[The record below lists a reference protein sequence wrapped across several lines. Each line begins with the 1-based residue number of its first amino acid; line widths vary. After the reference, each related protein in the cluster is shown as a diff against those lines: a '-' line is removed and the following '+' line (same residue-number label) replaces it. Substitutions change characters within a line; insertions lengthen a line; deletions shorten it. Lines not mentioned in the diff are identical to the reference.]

1 MRKIGVRTAV
11 GVLAVVCAGV
21 GLWLGG
27 SGSSV
32 ATPTDDTQ
40 PGYTSPTL
48 EPGVEDQQRDQNS
61 GGSGAGDSADS
72 STSTVLQLTYP
83 IPATT
88 AYDPSPRCSL
98 AAEHS
103 EIVTWVFAEPDTD
116 FSEWTPRWTEIF
128 AKLGVSTVEE
138 LLALGW
144 QEAYARAHQADR
156 ELWGPLDSNGCSV
169 AASLPQPPLEVR
181 MNTAWLVGWVPPY
194 WGAEDIAFMLEL
206 KFTSQRY
213 LFATGELSF
222 DATHLVDKHR
232 GETLSIRVR
241 STTADGERS
250 DWTEAPTTY
259 SIPTTTT
266 TTATTST
273 TIPSTA
279 KPGRASGLTATE
291 SNGSVTLSW
300 NAPTDGGPV
309 TGYRI
314 WRRLPDRGA
323 KELSVLVNDTASTAT
338 SYTDTSAVQGQKHIY
353 RVQALNG
360 NKAGQKSLRAQ
371 ITVS

>member
-1 MRKIGVRTAV
+1 M
-11 GVLAVVCAGV
+11 CAGV

-32 ATPTDDTQ
+32 ATTTDDTQ

-48 EPGVEDQQRDQNS
+48 GPGVEDQQRSQNS

-83 IPATT
+83 TPVTT
-88 AYDPSPRCSL
+88 AYNPSPLCSL
-98 AAEHS
+98 ASEHG
-103 EIVTWVFAEPDTD
+103 EIVTWVFDEPDAD
-116 FSEWTPRWTEIF
+116 FSEWSPMWTEIL
-128 AKLGVSTVEE
+128 ADLGVSTVEE

-144 QEAYARAHQADR
+144 HEADWRVHEIER
-156 ELWGPLDSNGCSV
+156 EFWGPLDSNGCPVSM
-169 AASLPQPPLEVR
+169 SQPHPPLEVR
-181 MNTAWLVGWVPPY
+181 MNTAWLVGWVPPHS
-194 WGAEDIAFMLEL
+194 GAEDIAFMLEL

-232 GETLSIRVR
+232 GETLTIRVR
-241 STTADGERS
+241 SITADGENS

-266 TTATTST
+266 TTQAPTST

-279 KPGRASGLTATE
+279 KPGRVSSLTATE